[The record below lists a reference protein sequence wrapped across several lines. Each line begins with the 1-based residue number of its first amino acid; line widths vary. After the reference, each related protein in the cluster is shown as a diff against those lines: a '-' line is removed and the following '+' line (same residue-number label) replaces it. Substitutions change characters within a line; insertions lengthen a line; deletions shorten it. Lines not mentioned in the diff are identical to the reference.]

1 MAVFPLFLPYKF
13 TADQGSTLVPS
24 LNKLWLF
31 GLLCHYYS
39 VCSVSCIIYGSL
51 SLLVLACVA
60 HIYSS
65 LVNGVVDC
73 VNNRSIP
80 KNKFVLCFNLK
91 PHILPE
97 VEKLPN

>member
-1 MAVFPLFLPYKF
+1 M
-13 TADQGSTLVPS
+13 LVPR
-24 LNKLWLF
+24 LIKLWLF
-31 GLLCHYYS
+31 GLLHHYYI
-39 VCSVSCIIYGSL
+39 VCSFPCIIYGSL

-60 HIYSS
+60 HIYGSF
-65 LVNGVVDC
+65 VNRVVDC
-73 VNNRSIP
+73 VNSLSIP